1 MPNPFDKV
9 ATRTLSKDDVIAELQ
24 AHPDYKAGDE
34 CALIEE
40 RCWDFF
46 LVLDQGTAIVR
57 KRVYHTHDKDDRD
70 YAISFWRKEIERSPD
85 LVRALEV
92 VAVVQT
98 LTTMVIKRADPDSVV
113 ECVYAGER
121 NHG

>member
-1 MPNPFDKV
+1 MK
-9 ATRTLSKDDVIAELQ
+9 TRTLTKADVVAELK

-46 LVLDQGTAIVR
+46 LVLDTGDGTER
-57 KRVYHTHDKDDRD
+57 KRVYHTHDADDRD
-70 YAISFWRKEIERSPD
+70 YAISFWRKELERAP
-85 LVRALEV
+85 LMVRAVEV
-92 VAVVQT
+92 VCVVQT
-98 LTTMVIKRADPDSVV
+98 LETMVIKRDVAL
-113 ECVYAGER
+113 AGEGRVFMSER